1 LDTIIFR
8 LTERKK
14 TFILLLV
21 VLLIQSCSYT
31 EKKQHEESVVE
42 IKNRINKPNIV
53 LIYADDQGTLD
64 AGCYGTTDIET
75 PHLDKLA
82 SQGVKFTQA
91 YAHTVCCPSRAG
103 LLTGRAPQRSGVNQW
118 TSCHPDDK
126 DGRVMDLNEI
136 TIAEHLKTYDY
147 TTALIG
153 KWHLGATMDHGPLDQ
168 GFDYFFGFR
177 GGFIDYYSHRFL
189 HAKWQ
194 RPQFHDLY
202 RGKKEIF
209 EDGKYF
215 PDMQVAEANKFIE
228 NNKEKPFF
236 LYLPFNLPH
245 YPEQP
250 DSTFVEQYKY
260 LPWPRKSYAPMIS
273 TFDDRMGQILAK
285 LDELNLRD
293 NTIIIYMSD
302 NGHSTE
308 DYYNWDV
315 SYGGNGGG
323 GYTGKWRGAKG
334 SFFEGGLRVPAVI
347 SYPKLFQKNVS
358 RDQAISN
365 MDILPTLCDIL
376 DIPKPENKLDGK
388 SILNVIQ
395 SSDEKSPHDVLH
407 WMWQDMWAVKK
418 DNWKLIYNGH
428 DTTGKHSN
436 HPEKEFEMEEYYL
449 ANLNDEKPEE
459 TNYIDKHPEIGN
471 ELKKLHNTWA
481 TDVFEGSG
489 YPDPNTTKIIIS
501 SNKKG
506 TSKL

>member
-1 LDTIIFR
+1 MGRIIKNK
-8 LTERKK
+8 LKYLGLIMILASCGNTNKK
-14 TFILLLV
+14 
-21 VLLIQSCSYT
+21 
-31 EKKQHEESVVE
+31 EESLVE
-42 IKNRINKPNIV
+42 AVQRTNSKPNIL

-64 AGCYGTTDIET
+64 AGCYGVDDIKT

-82 SQGVKFTQA
+82 SNGVKFTQA

-126 DGRVMDLNEI
+126 DGRVMDLKEI
-136 TIAEHLKTYDY
+136 TIAEHLKKYDY
-147 TTALIG
+147 KTGLIG

-202 RGKKEIF
+202 RDKEEIF

-215 PDMQVAEANKFIE
+215 PDMQVEEANAFLEK
-228 NNKEKPFF
+228 NKNEPFF

-250 DSTFVEQYKY
+250 DPKYADTYKD
-260 LPWPRKSYAPMIS
+260 LEWPRSSYAPMIT
-273 TFDDRMGQILAK
+273 TFDDKMGQVIAK
-285 LDELNLRD
+285 LDELGLRE

-334 SFFEGGLRVPAVI
+334 SFFEGGVRVPAVI
-347 SYPKLFQKNVS
+347 SYPKLFPKNES
-358 RDQAISN
+358 RNQAITN
-365 MDILPTLCDIL
+365 MDMLPTICEIL
-376 DIPKPENKLDGK
+376 DIPKPDNKLDGK
-388 SILNVIQ
+388 SILSVIK
-395 SSDEKSPHDVLH
+395 SNTVESPHEILH
-407 WMWQDMWAVKK
+407 WMWQEMWAVKK
-418 DNWKLIYNGH
+418 GNWKLIYKGH
-428 DTTGKHSN
+428 DTTGKFSN
-436 HPEKEFEMEEYYL
+436 HPEKEFEMPEYYL
-449 ANLNDEKPEE
+449 ANLEDENPEEINYANIKPE
-459 TNYIDKHPEIGN
+459 IVK
-471 ELKKLHNTWA
+471 ELEELHKTWA
-481 TDVFEGSG
+481 QDVFNGSG
-489 YPDPNTTKIIIS
+489 YPDPNEVVVTETKEQKGTTK
-501 SNKKG
+501 
-506 TSKL
+506 L